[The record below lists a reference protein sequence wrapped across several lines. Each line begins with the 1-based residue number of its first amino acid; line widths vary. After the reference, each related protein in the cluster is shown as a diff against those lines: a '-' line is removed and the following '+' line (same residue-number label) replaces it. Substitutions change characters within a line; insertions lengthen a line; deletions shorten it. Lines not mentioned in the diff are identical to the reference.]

1 MNTPLKPPTVI
12 LIAGHWLG
20 AWAWD
25 DVRAYLTTDGVR
37 SVALTLPG
45 LDVRDPDRA
54 SRTVEDQASAILDV
68 LSHDEHQPA
77 ILVAHSGANAPVSL
91 VIDRHPERVHHVVW
105 VDSGPVSTG
114 SAFAPDLPEDVVEL
128 PLPPFDVLG
137 QQASLDEL
145 TPERLE
151 QFRARAVPEP
161 GPVLRQPV
169 DLTNE
174 ARRRINTTLVCC
186 SISGAH
192 VLELA
197 RNAHPMFSEVAK
209 LEHLDVIDLPT
220 GHWPM
225 WSRPRD
231 LAQIIEEVASGSHR
245 LPSEGSAASDPEE
258 TVGRAGLEP
267 ATDGL

>member
-1 MNTPLKPPTVI
+1 MTTTTSSPTII

-25 DVRAYLTTDGVR
+25 EVLEHLKTDHPH
-37 SVALTLPG
+37 AIAMTLPG
-45 LDVRDPDRA
+45 LDAHDPERA
-54 SRTVEDQASAILDV
+54 TKTLEAQAEAILGAIT
-68 LSHDEHQPA
+68 HHGNQPA

-91 VIDRHPERVHHVVW
+91 VMDRYPELVLRVVW
-105 VDSGPVSTG
+105 VDSGPVATG
-114 SAFAPDLPEDVVEL
+114 SVFAPDLPEELEEL
-128 PLPPFDVLG
+128 PLPPFDVLA
-137 QQASLDEL
+137 QQASLEGL
-145 TPERLE
+145 STEVLQ

-169 DLTNE
+169 ELTND
-174 ARRRINTTLVCC
+174 ARRRVRTTLVCC
-186 SISGAH
+186 SIPGAQ

-197 RNAHPMFSEVAK
+197 QTGHPMFTEIAN

-231 LAQIIEEVASGSHR
+231 LAKAIQSEASR
-245 LPSEGSAASDPEE
+245 
-258 TVGRAGLEP
+258 TN
-267 ATDGL
+267 